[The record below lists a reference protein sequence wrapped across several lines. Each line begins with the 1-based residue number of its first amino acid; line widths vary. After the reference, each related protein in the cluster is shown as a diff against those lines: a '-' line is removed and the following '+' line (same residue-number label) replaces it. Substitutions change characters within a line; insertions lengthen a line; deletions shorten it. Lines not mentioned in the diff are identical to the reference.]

1 MWDARGALYSKHDV
15 LSMDTVNECEH
26 PKHPHPTL
34 DRVMLTITAKTRDRE
49 HSVFW
54 VAEVGTRSGR
64 TFLQESGTASSKVAK
79 CKFDKLIEVTFV
91 WKVCEEEG
99 GGGELGMPLHTR

>member
-79 CKFDKLIEVTFV
+79 CKFDKLIEVT
-91 WKVCEEEG
+91 VCGRCVRRRVEG
-99 GGGELGMPLHTR
+99 GS